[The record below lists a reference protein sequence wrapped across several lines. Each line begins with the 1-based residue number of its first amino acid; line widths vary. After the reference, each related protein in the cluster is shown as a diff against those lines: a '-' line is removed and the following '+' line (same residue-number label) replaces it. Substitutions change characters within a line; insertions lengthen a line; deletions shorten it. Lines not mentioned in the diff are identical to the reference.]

1 MLIIFITYI
10 DDFAYF
16 QMMRSMGGLG
26 GGDTK
31 PNFDVD
37 VESDSDDEELPD
49 LE

>member
-1 MLIIFITYI
+1 MSCL
-10 DDFAYF
+10 F

-26 GGDTK
+26 AGDTTGK
-31 PNFDVD
+31 PSFDDLD